1 MILNAEDPF
10 ATHLLIQSA
19 DKLLID
25 LAKRHSTG
33 KLKMDWTKF
42 MKPEYKDAL
51 LAVHRETYNF
61 LKHADIDHDQTLHVG
76 DIAMS
81 NVLQLGVCIVN
92 YWGCSTN

>member
-42 MKPEYKDAL
+42 MKPEYKDASCG
-51 LAVHRETYNF
+51 ASR
-61 LKHADIDHDQTLHVG
+61 D
-76 DIAMS
+76 
-81 NVLQLGVCIVN
+81 LQLLKAR
-92 YWGCSTN
+92 